1 MPISGIKTIVASL
14 SVVVLGIMTSI
25 FSFISPMKKHLL
37 ETPEPTPTF
46 TEETR
51 ALSKEEQATMSA
63 SFIKEFETILSSR
76 SGEKK

>member
-14 SVVVLGIMTSI
+14 SVVVLGIMTSL
-25 FSFISPMKKHLL
+25 FSLISPMKKHLL
-37 ETPEPTPTF
+37 ETPEPTPAF

-51 ALSKEEQATMSA
+51 TLSKEEQSTMSA
-63 SFIKEFETILSSR
+63 SFIKEFESILSSR